1 MTGRRT
7 RARAERHRAAQVPL
21 SRNVRRRHLE
31 RQRGLDQFS
40 TVSGGEQSSDPLHLE
55 CDGGLDLPAA
65 DALARPR
72 DGDADEGT
80 LDELDGDLMHHWLRM
95 SSSLT
100 TPRRARRPR

>member
-1 MTGRRT
+1 
-7 RARAERHRAAQVPL
+7 VPL
-21 SRNVRRRHLE
+21 GRNVRRRHLE

-72 DGDADEGT
+72 DGDADEGA
-80 LDELDGDLMHHWLRM
+80 LD
-95 SSSLT
+95 
-100 TPRRARRPR
+100 